1 VVDTLDAELVHAL
14 QLDGRAPFSRIADV
28 LAVSEQTVARRY
40 RRLRAA
46 GAIRVVGG
54 VDGTR
59 LGYTSWTLRIRTTP
73 DASAAVG
80 AALAERADTFFVHLL
95 SGGTEISCFTQTRLD
110 HAPLLDK
117 LPRTSKVLAISAHS
131 LLRGFAIPGQWAGLA
146 ALPPEKA
153 DRLRFTPDPHDQATT
168 TPDDR
173 ALLAAL
179 AVNGRASHADLATAT
194 GCSQSSVRRRV
205 EHLRRTGALRLQLE
219 FDPKALGHKAQARLW
234 LTVKPSGLVDVAQT
248 LASHPEVSFAGV
260 TTGATNLMAEVNCVD
275 DAHLYR
281 YLTEQVAALD
291 AIQMLE
297 TAPVL
302 RTLKRI
308 GTLTPTPGVRPLAG
322 SVGRL
327 TTT

>member
-1 VVDTLDAELVHAL
+1 MVDSLDAKLVHAL

-28 LAVSEQTVARRY
+28 LEVSEQTVARRY
-40 RRLRAA
+40 RRLRSAH
-46 GAIRVVGG
+46 AIRVVGG
-54 VDGTR
+54 VDGSR

-117 LPRTSKVLAISAHS
+117 LPRTAKVLAVSAHS
-131 LLRGFAIPGQWAGLA
+131 LLRGFALPGDWTGLA
-146 ALPPEKA
+146 ALPAQKA
-153 DRLRFTPDPHDQATT
+153 DRLRFTPEPADDTT
-168 TPDDR
+168 TPDDQ

-179 AVNGRASHADLATAT
+179 AVDGRTSHADLATAT
-194 GCSQSSVRRRV
+194 GWSESTVRRRLA
-205 EHLRRTGALRLQLE
+205 HLRRSGALRIQLE
-219 FDPKALGHKAQARLW
+219 FDPKALGYKAQARLW
-234 LTVKPSGLVDVAQT
+234 LTVRPSGLVDVAQT
-248 LASHPEVSFAGV
+248 LSTHPEVSFAGV
-260 TTGATNLMAEVNCVD
+260 TTGATNLMAEVSCAD

-281 YLTEQVAALD
+281 YLTERVAALD
-291 AIQMLE
+291 AIQTLE

-308 GTLTPTPGVRPLAG
+308 GTLTGA
-322 SVGRL
+322 
-327 TTT
+327 